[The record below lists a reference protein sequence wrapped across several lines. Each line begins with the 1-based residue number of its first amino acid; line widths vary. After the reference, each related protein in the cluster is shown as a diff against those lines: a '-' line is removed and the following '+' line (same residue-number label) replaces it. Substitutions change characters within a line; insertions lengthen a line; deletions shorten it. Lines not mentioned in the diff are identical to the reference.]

1 MEEKRIKIPCNKKVR
16 DYTINNLK
24 KLCGLTVSRAYEKFI
39 EKGAISVEESL
50 APDNRIEQLIKLIN
64 RFTIP
69 KSVPVRPVD
78 KRHMEQFRERWKKHL
93 ESLPVNNAA
102 DSKPVYL
109 IDAVNRILKR
119 RKSRIQCTRIHLMWH
134 LDLQG
139 EDHMIPEEIAT
150 AITKFGLSDWSD
162 VRPLIDNSQYNIR
175 ISGNGTKEIEQE
187 EFLKAIEFIYQIP
200 NFHVDEGM
208 KERIL
213 NDIKVLQDFFR
224 DKLEDL
230 CDDCKDRFERS
241 PLRIL
246 DCKADA
252 DKPYMADAPKI
263 TDCLCEECQDH
274 FHKVQHFL
282 TEAGVEFELDAR
294 LVRGLDYY
302 TKTAFEIKYPPLGAQ
317 SAVAGGGRYDGL
329 IEEIGGN
336 PTPAVGFATGLERV
350 LLALEKQNLLPEM
363 DTKTD
368 AFVVALGEEAQG
380 AAFKLLTKLRQA
392 GLKAGMDYAG
402 RSMKAQMKQANKAN
416 ARFALIIGED
426 EVKEACVQLKDMEKS
441 EQEKVSFDNI
451 IEKLCAEVKG

>member
-1 MEEKRIKIPCNKKVR
+1 MLTNAPRGTKDILPDTVGQWTYVEEKIR
-16 DYTINNLK
+16 DLCARYGYKEIRTPMFEHTELFHRGIGEGTDVVDKEMYTFTDRGDRSITLRPEN
-24 KLCGLTVSRAYEKFI
+24 TASAVRAYLQNKLYGDSSLTKLFYIGSMFRYDRPQAGRMREFHQFGVEALGESNPAVDAEIIMLAMDLLGGLGLKDL
-39 EKGAISVEESL
+39 KLSLNSVGC
-50 APDNRIEQLIKLIN
+50 
-64 RFTIP
+64 P
-69 KSVPVRPVD
+69 KCRPVY
-78 KRHMEQFRERWKKHL
+78 R
-93 ESLPVNNAA
+93 
-102 DSKPVYL
+102 
-109 IDAVNRILKR
+109 
-119 RKSRIQCTRIHLMWH
+119 
-134 LDLQG
+134 
-139 EDHMIPEEIAT
+139 
-150 AITKFGLSDWSD
+150 
-162 VRPLIDNSQYNIR
+162 
-175 ISGNGTKEIEQE
+175 
-187 EFLKAIEFIYQIP
+187 
-200 NFHVDEGM
+200 
-208 KERIL
+208 
-213 NDIKVLQDFFR
+213 KVLQDFFR

-263 TDCLCEECQDH
+263 TDCLCEECQDR

-363 DTKTD
+363 DTQTD

>member
-1 MEEKRIKIPCNKKVR
+1 DTVGQWTYVEEKIR
-16 DYTINNLK
+16 DLCARYGYKEIRTPMFEHTELFHRGIGEGTDVVDKEMYTFTDRGDRSITLRPEN
-24 KLCGLTVSRAYEKFI
+24 TASAVRAYLQNKLYGDSSLVKLFYIGSMFRYDRPQAGRMREFHQFGVEALGESNPAVDAEIIMLAMDLLGSLGLKDL
-39 EKGAISVEESL
+39 KLSLNSVGC
-50 APDNRIEQLIKLIN
+50 
-64 RFTIP
+64 P
-69 KSVPVRPVD
+69 KCRPVY
-78 KRHMEQFRERWKKHL
+78 R
-93 ESLPVNNAA
+93 
-102 DSKPVYL
+102 
-109 IDAVNRILKR
+109 
-119 RKSRIQCTRIHLMWH
+119 
-134 LDLQG
+134 
-139 EDHMIPEEIAT
+139 
-150 AITKFGLSDWSD
+150 
-162 VRPLIDNSQYNIR
+162 
-175 ISGNGTKEIEQE
+175 
-187 EFLKAIEFIYQIP
+187 
-200 NFHVDEGM
+200 
-208 KERIL
+208 
-213 NDIKVLQDFFR
+213 KVLQDFFR

-363 DTKTD
+363 DTQTD

-441 EQEKVSFDNI
+441 EQQKVSFDNI
-451 IEKLCAEVKG
+451 VEKLSAEVKG

>member
-1 MEEKRIKIPCNKKVR
+1 MLTNAPRGTKDILPDTVGQWTYVEEKIR
-16 DYTINNLK
+16 DLCARYGYKEIRTPMFEHTELFHRGIGEGTDVVDKEMYTFTDRGDRSITLRPEN
-24 KLCGLTVSRAYEKFI
+24 TASAVRAYLQNKLYGDSSLVKLFYIGSMFRYDRPQAGRMREFHQFGVEALGESNPAVDAEIIMLAMDLLGGLGLKDL
-39 EKGAISVEESL
+39 KLSLNSVGC
-50 APDNRIEQLIKLIN
+50 
-64 RFTIP
+64 P
-69 KSVPVRPVD
+69 KCRPVY
-78 KRHMEQFRERWKKHL
+78 R
-93 ESLPVNNAA
+93 
-102 DSKPVYL
+102 
-109 IDAVNRILKR
+109 
-119 RKSRIQCTRIHLMWH
+119 
-134 LDLQG
+134 
-139 EDHMIPEEIAT
+139 
-150 AITKFGLSDWSD
+150 
-162 VRPLIDNSQYNIR
+162 
-175 ISGNGTKEIEQE
+175 
-187 EFLKAIEFIYQIP
+187 
-200 NFHVDEGM
+200 
-208 KERIL
+208 
-213 NDIKVLQDFFR
+213 KVLQDFFR

-363 DTKTD
+363 DTQTD

-426 EVKEACVQLKDMEKS
+426 EVKEACVQLKDMAKS

>member
-1 MEEKRIKIPCNKKVR
+1 MGIG
-16 DYTINNLK
+16 DW
-24 KLCGLTVSRAYEKFI
+24 GLGIGDWAAVRAYLQNKLYGDSSLVKLFYIGSMFRYDRPQAGRMREFHQFGVEALGESNPAVDAEIIMLAMDLLGGLGLKDL
-39 EKGAISVEESL
+39 KLSLNSVGC
-50 APDNRIEQLIKLIN
+50 
-64 RFTIP
+64 P
-69 KSVPVRPVD
+69 KCRPVY
-78 KRHMEQFRERWKKHL
+78 R
-93 ESLPVNNAA
+93 
-102 DSKPVYL
+102 
-109 IDAVNRILKR
+109 
-119 RKSRIQCTRIHLMWH
+119 
-134 LDLQG
+134 
-139 EDHMIPEEIAT
+139 
-150 AITKFGLSDWSD
+150 
-162 VRPLIDNSQYNIR
+162 
-175 ISGNGTKEIEQE
+175 
-187 EFLKAIEFIYQIP
+187 
-200 NFHVDEGM
+200 
-208 KERIL
+208 
-213 NDIKVLQDFFR
+213 KVLQDFFR

-282 TEAGVEFELDAR
+282 MEAGVEFELDAR

-363 DTKTD
+363 DTQTD
-368 AFVVALGEEAQG
+368 AFVVALGDEAQG

-392 GLKAGMDYAG
+392 GLKASMDYAG

-426 EVKEACVQLKDMEKS
+426 EVKEACVQLKDMAKS

-451 IEKLCAEVKG
+451 VDVLSEVKG